1 MITEEQLDAFR
12 QSGEPVRIV
21 RDGLAA
27 NDVYGIIVA
36 WDDSSLVLRK
46 INKRVVK
53 LSRDYTLERAA
64 DDRSVPDILQGE
76 EESK

>member
-1 MITEEQLDAFR
+1 MITEQQLDDYR

-21 RDGLAA
+21 RDGMPA

-36 WDDSSLVLRK
+36 WDETNLVLRK

-53 LSRDYTLERAA
+53 LSRTYKLERAA
-64 DDRSVPDILQGE
+64 DDRGLPDALEGLDDE
-76 EESK
+76 

>member
-21 RDGLAA
+21 RDAMPA

-36 WDDSSLVLRK
+36 WDDESLVLRK
-46 INKRVVK
+46 VNKRVVK
-53 LSRDYTLERAA
+53 LSRSYTLERAA
-64 DDRSVPDILQGE
+64 DERGE
-76 EESK
+76 LDVFRD

>member
-46 INKRVVK
+46 VNKRVVK
-53 LSRDYTLERAA
+53 LSREYTLERAA
-64 DDRSVPDILQGE
+64 DERSVPDVMRE
-76 EESK
+76 EDES

>member
-12 QSGEPVRIV
+12 QSGEPVRVV

-46 INKRVVK
+46 VNKRVVK
-53 LSRDYTLERAA
+53 LSREYTLERAA
-64 DDRSVPDILQGE
+64 DDRSVPDVMRDE
-76 EESK
+76 D

>member
-12 QSGEPVRIV
+12 QSGEPVRVV

-46 INKRVVK
+46 VNKRVVK

-64 DDRSVPDILQGE
+64 DDRSVPDVMSGE
-76 EESK
+76 

>member
-27 NDVYGIIVA
+27 NDVYGIVVA

-46 INKRVVK
+46 VNKRVVK
-53 LSRDYTLERAA
+53 LSREYTLERAA
-64 DDRSVPDILQGE
+64 DERSVPDVMREGD
-76 EESK
+76 ES

>member
-12 QSGEPVRIV
+12 QSGEPARVV
-21 RDGLAA
+21 RDGVAA

-36 WDDSSLVLRK
+36 WDESSLVLRR

-64 DDRSVPDILQGE
+64 DERSVPDALRGE
-76 EESK
+76 

>member
-36 WDDSSLVLRK
+36 WDDTSLVLRK
-46 INKRVVK
+46 VNKRVVK

-64 DDRSVPDILQGE
+64 DDRSVPDIMRIDDSE
-76 EESK
+76 